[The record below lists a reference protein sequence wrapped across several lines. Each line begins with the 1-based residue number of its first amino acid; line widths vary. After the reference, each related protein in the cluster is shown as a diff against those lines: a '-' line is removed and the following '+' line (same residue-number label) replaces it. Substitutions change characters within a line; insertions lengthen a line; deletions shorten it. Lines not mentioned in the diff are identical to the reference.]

1 MEKATLHDIAEKTGL
16 SVSTVSRI
24 LRGESKTS
32 SENVELT
39 IRTAQEINYPINSRV
54 LNGKY
59 SYKRRIQVALIT
71 SLYPDEFYSTFFFGF
86 NEASRDNNVSLSL
99 HVYNPEISSLGEF
112 ITELSYNSIDA
123 AILFLPT
130 LQEKDYREVLEN
142 IPKDF
147 VILSV
152 APLFNPVL
160 DTVTFDSYRGGFIV
174 ANHFFKKGY
183 QDVGIIT
190 GPINKNESLLRK
202 NGFLDYINQANNM
215 NLVWQFEGDYSME
228 SGKLACKEFFDLE
241 NKPRAIFCSNDY
253 MCLGFL
259 EQAILLGIDIP
270 GQVAISGYDD
280 LPICSYVH
288 PSITSVHTDYEIL
301 AKKAFN
307 ILFEKMDSSASHN
320 GILSVIPV
328 SLSERQTT

>member
-86 NEASRDNNVSLSL
+86 NEASRDSNIGLSL
-99 HVYNPEISSLGEF
+99 HVYNPEVSSLGEF

-142 IPKDF
+142 IPSDF

-174 ANHFFKKGY
+174 AKHFHKKDY
-183 QDVGIIT
+183 LDVGIIT

-202 NGFLDYINQANNM
+202 NGFLDYINQADRM
-215 NLVWQFEGDYSME
+215 NLVWQFEGDYSLE
-228 SGKLACKEFFDLE
+228 SGKLACKEFAKLTR
-241 NKPRAIFCSNDY
+241 KPRAIFFSNDY
-253 MCLGFL
+253 MCLGFM
-259 EQAILLGIDIP
+259 EQANVLGIDIP
-270 GQVAISGYDD
+270 NQVAISGYDD

-288 PSITSVHTDYEIL
+288 PPMTSVHTDYEIL

-307 ILFEKMDSSASHN
+307 ILFEKMESSASHN

-328 SLSERQTT
+328 SLSERKTT